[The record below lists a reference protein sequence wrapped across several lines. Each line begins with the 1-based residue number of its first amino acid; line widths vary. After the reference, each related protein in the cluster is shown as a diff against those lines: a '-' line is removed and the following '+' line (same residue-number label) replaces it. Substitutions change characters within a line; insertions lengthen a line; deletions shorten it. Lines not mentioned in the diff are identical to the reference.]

1 MSIKKLN
8 SFLLI
13 ILFVSSLAF
22 AQEASQ
28 DEQMK
33 IWMDYMTPG
42 EVHKAMASYA
52 GDWKTDTKMW
62 IAPGS
67 EPIISSGESKS
78 EMLLGGRYM
87 KITNTGNYMG
97 MPFEGISIEGYD
109 NVMKQ
114 FTFVWID
121 NFGTGTMILK
131 GTYDDATKSIN
142 YKGTMV
148 DPVQKKEMPI
158 RQVVTLLGPDKLS
171 LEMFSEADGKEFK
184 NTEVIYTRK

>member
-1 MSIKKLN
+1 MSINKLN

>member
-1 MSIKKLN
+1 MSIKKIN
-8 SFLLI
+8 SFFLL
-13 ILFVSSLAF
+13 ILFVSSFTL

-42 EVHKAMASYA
+42 EVHKAMASYV

-62 IAPGS
+62 LTPGS
-67 EPIISSGESKS
+67 DPITSSGESKS

-87 KITNTGNYMG
+87 KITNTGDFMG
-97 MPFEGISIEGYD
+97 MPFEGISIEGFD

-148 DPVQKKEMPI
+148 DPVKKKEMPI